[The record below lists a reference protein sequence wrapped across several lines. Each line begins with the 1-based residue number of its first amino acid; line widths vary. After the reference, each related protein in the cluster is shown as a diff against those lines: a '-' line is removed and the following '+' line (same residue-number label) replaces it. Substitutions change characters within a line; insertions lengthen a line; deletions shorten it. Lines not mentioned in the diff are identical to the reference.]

1 MTLPEGDIEALAW
14 ALLDEAVDENHEYTN
29 EIDIDQLRVI
39 LDKHKGLVENF
50 TTRYVYTYL
59 SMKKSSY
66 LIEK

>member
-14 ALLDEAVDENHEYTN
+14 ALLDEAVDEEHEYTN
-29 EIDIDQLRVI
+29 EIDIDQLRII

-59 SMKKSSY
+59 SMKKF
-66 LIEK
+66 IEK